1 MIVNLIKN
9 DFFSQLGSD
18 TSTHSV
24 ELTAIVSTTMARKR
38 KQRVKKRKSQKG
50 GARFRRKPPLV
61 DKIAEG
67 VAMGLSG
74 PSPNF
79 IKLGAFL
86 GKQAL
91 KGIKDNVRHYQ
102 KGKGLST
109 VLSTA
114 AKIGYKLGKD

>member
-1 MIVNLIKN
+1 
-9 DFFSQLGSD
+9 
-18 TSTHSV
+18 
-24 ELTAIVSTTMARKR
+24 MARKR

-50 GARFRRKPPLV
+50 AARFRRIPRLV

-91 KGIKDNVRHYQ
+91 KGIKDNVQHYRRR
-102 KGKGLST
+102 K
-109 VLSTA
+109 
-114 AKIGYKLGKD
+114 

>member
-1 MIVNLIKN
+1 
-9 DFFSQLGSD
+9 
-18 TSTHSV
+18 
-24 ELTAIVSTTMARKR
+24 MARKR

-50 GARFRRKPPLV
+50 GARFRRKPRLV

-102 KGKGLST
+102 RGKGLGT

-114 AKIGYKLGKD
+114 AKIGYKLGKDKSYKRMGAVGATGHYTHFCKPWET

>member
-1 MIVNLIKN
+1 
-9 DFFSQLGSD
+9 
-18 TSTHSV
+18 
-24 ELTAIVSTTMARKR
+24 
-38 KQRVKKRKSQKG
+38 
-50 GARFRRKPPLV
+50 
-61 DKIAEG
+61 
-67 VAMGLSG
+67 MGLSG

-102 KGKGLST
+102 RGKGLGT

-114 AKIGYKLGKD
+114 AKIGQGQTL

>member
-1 MIVNLIKN
+1 MLAAALSPGAFKKKRQV
-9 DFFSQLGSD
+9 
-18 TSTHSV
+18 
-24 ELTAIVSTTMARKR
+24 RKR
-38 KQRVKKRKSQKG
+38 QKG
-50 GARFRRKPPLV
+50 GARFRPKPRLV

-91 KGIKDNVRHYQ
+91 KGVTDDIRHYRR
-102 KGKGLST
+102 KRIKRPSWT
-109 VLSTA
+109 
-114 AKIGYKLGKD
+114 

>member
-1 MIVNLIKN
+1 MVK
-9 DFFSQLGSD
+9 Q
-18 TSTHSV
+18 
-24 ELTAIVSTTMARKR
+24 

-50 GARFRRKPPLV
+50 GARFRRKPRLM

-86 GKQAL
+86 GKQAK
-91 KGIKDNVRHYQ
+91 KGIKDNVQHYRRQ
-102 KGKGLST
+102 K
-109 VLSTA
+109 
-114 AKIGYKLGKD
+114 